1 MTDYISKTDLLLALA
16 ELPQDASKREV
27 LSVIYDMPTVTPPV
41 VWKPI
46 PSTGGVYWAGSDG
59 SIYRPKSGGT
69 HGGFIKQ
76 NINKHNGYAYVSISV
91 HNKHKT
97 RRAHRLIAEAFFG
110 DANGLQVNHKD
121 GNKANNAID
130 NLEYCT
136 QSENMRHAFDT
147 GLEKKYGK
155 KVIDLDTK
163 EVFNTLTD
171 AANAIGGSTGEMVNR
186 VCSGKRSHYRNHH
199 YAYYDDYIN
208 GTIPAFRGKNKKKAS
223 VGLWR

>member
-1 MTDYISKTDLLLALA
+1 MAD
-16 ELPQDASKREV
+16 
-27 LSVIYDMPTVTPPV
+27 VI
-41 VWKPI
+41 WKPI

-59 SIYRPKSGGT
+59 SIYRPKSVGTRGGI
-69 HGGFIKQ
+69 IKPY
-76 NINKHNGYAYVSISV
+76 ISPHNGYAYVGISL
-91 HNKHKT
+91 HNKAVG
-97 RRAHRLIAEAFFG
+97 RRVHRLVAEAFLG

-136 QSENMRHAFDT
+136 QSENMRHAYDI

-171 AANAIGGSTGEMVNR
+171 AANAIGGSSGEMINR
-186 VCSGKRSHYRNHH
+186 VCNGTRSHYRNHH
-199 YAYYDDYIN
+199 YAYYDDYVN
-208 GTIPAFRGKNKKKAS
+208 GTIPVFAGRFKRKAS
-223 VGLWR
+223 ETLWR